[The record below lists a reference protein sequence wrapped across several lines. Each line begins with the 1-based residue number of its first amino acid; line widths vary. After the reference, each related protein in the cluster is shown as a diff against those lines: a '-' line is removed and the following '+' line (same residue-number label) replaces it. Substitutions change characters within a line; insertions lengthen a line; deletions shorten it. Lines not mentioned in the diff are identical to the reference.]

1 MGGKSAAHPSDKG
14 VKDIVSLIEGY
25 GAGSRRDPFPGARCS
40 SGTFLADE
48 LTSH

>member
-1 MGGKSAAHPSDKG
+1 MQLILSVKG